1 VAKIRRAGYVF
12 IMWKGDHGPK
22 HVHVYRNG
30 KSVLKWDLES
40 RKVMKGRARGGVLET
55 IFQLESE
62 GLL

>member
-1 VAKIRRAGYVF
+1 
-12 IMWKGDHGPK
+12 MWKGDHGPK

-40 RKVMKGRARGGVLET
+40 RKAMEGRVTGGVLEI